1 VARYTFALGRERV
14 FPSMLSATGRRS
26 GAPIGGSIVQ
36 SILGLIVIILYA
48 VYNLDPIVQLMFWV
62 GTGGGF
68 GVMLLVTITSLAVIA
83 FFARNPQDENIWRRV
98 IAPAL
103 SFIALAVVVYFAVD
117 GFHNLLGV
125 DPNDPLRWI
134 IPALYPAVG
143 ILGILWALILK
154 ITRPEVYAAIGLGAN
169 SQTGVTTQSRVLT
182 NQYTPQSGVGVGPD
196 HRR

>member
-1 VARYTFALGRERV
+1 
-14 FPSMLSATGRRS
+14 
-26 GAPIGGSIVQ
+26 
-36 SILGLIVIILYA
+36 
-48 VYNLDPIVQLMFWV
+48 
-62 GTGGGF
+62 
-68 GVMLLVTITSLAVIA
+68 
-83 FFARNPQDENIWRRV
+83 
-98 IAPAL
+98 
-103 SFIALAVVVYFAVD
+103 
-117 GFHNLLGV
+117 V